1 MVWKWPFLLVHK
13 QPTNMCMKLPTI
25 PLGLAGKIVKNRPL
39 SEPIR
44 LQDLEDK
51 FMDEF
56 ICLISLMEHYLLCT
70 GKDFSTKLT
79 WDLQRL
85 LLIHVSKSRQ
95 ESTCIYCS
103 DNVKSVGSDDSR
115 QQTNTPCAAKY
126 VCGFCNGIAPLLGLF
141 LLSFL
146 KLINFSLC
154 LNVFWC
160 QLSDERCG
168 VDKEKQQQNSKGR
181 IGTGAVVLLLII
193 GIAAYSTVC

>member
-1 MVWKWPFLLVHK
+1 MFDFS
-13 QPTNMCMKLPTI
+13 NY
-25 PLGLAGKIVKNRPL
+25 
-39 SEPIR
+39 
-44 LQDLEDK
+44 
-51 FMDEF
+51 F
-56 ICLISLMEHYLLCT
+56 LCT

-85 LLIHVSKSRQ
+85 VLIHVSKSRQ

-103 DNVKSVGSDDSR
+103 DAVKSVSSDDSRDR

-126 VCGFCNGIAPLLGLF
+126 VCGFCKGIAPLLGLF

-154 LNVFWC
+154 LNVFCC

-168 VDKEKQQQNSKGR
+168 VDKGKQQRNSKGR
-181 IGTGAVVLLLII
+181 LGTGAVVLLLII
-193 GIAAYSTVC
+193 TIAAYCLLTIIPPTHKDFSSVMKVLHLVTGSSSLT